1 MARTKSVNE
10 LKREFHEVATERFQD
25 IENKCSAA
33 LSLLLEAEDH
43 IQLLEDDSWFTL
55 HCGFMQLTKA
65 LLAAKEGTKLS
76 TYWNLKPSKK
86 ESPDA

>member
-10 LKREFHEVATERFQD
+10 LKPEFHEVATERFQD

-43 IQLLEDDSWFTL
+43 IQVLEDDSWFTL
-55 HCGFMQLTKA
+55 QSGLLELTKA
-65 LLAAKEGTKLS
+65 LLAAREGSKLA